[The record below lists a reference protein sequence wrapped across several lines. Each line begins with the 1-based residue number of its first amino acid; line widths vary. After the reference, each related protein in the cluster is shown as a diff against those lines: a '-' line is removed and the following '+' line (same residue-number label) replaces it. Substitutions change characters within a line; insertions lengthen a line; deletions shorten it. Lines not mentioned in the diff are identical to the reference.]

1 MEKTIN
7 MELLL
12 RWYSEIVGEDAQ
24 EVTVLP
30 QAGSSRTYVR
40 LQGSR
45 PLIGVYGASAEE
57 NKSFITLSKHFRQ
70 AHLPVPKVYRVSDD
84 GHHYLQEDLGTVSLF
99 EALAEARTSGHFTAN
114 DVSLL
119 RKTIEWLPALQ
130 FDGDKGLDYD
140 VCYPQATFN
149 ARSVNW
155 DLNYFKYAYLKAVA
169 VEFQEDRLED
179 DFQQLTTDLLEI
191 GPHAFLYRDFQSRN
205 VLLRQGEP
213 WFIDFQGGRKGPI
226 HYDVVSFLW
235 QAKAR
240 IPRAIKTSLITA
252 YLDKVEAYVPI
263 DREKFTAQLR
273 LFVLFRSLQ
282 VLGAYG
288 FRGYFER
295 KAHFLESIPFAL
307 ENVQELLSEDCS
319 LVSRYP
325 ELTATLRRIINKK
338 IACKEKSKTETS
350 NSRLS
355 HQELTIQITSFSFKR
370 GIPSDESPNGGG
382 FVFDCRA
389 IHNPGRY
396 AEYKTL
402 TGMDQPV
409 IAFLDKEPAM
419 ASFLEQVYA
428 LVDESVNTYLR
439 RGFDHLMVS
448 FGCTGGQHRSVYAA
462 EHLAAHLQQV
472 PGVSVKLVHREQQ
485 KHS

>member
-1 MEKTIN
+1 MKKTIN
-7 MELLL
+7 IALLQK
-12 RWYSEIVGEDAQ
+12 WYSEIVGEDAR

-45 PLIGVYGASAEE
+45 SLIGVYGASAEE
-57 NKSFITLSKHFRQ
+57 NTSFITLSKHFRQ
-70 AHLPVPKVYRVSDD
+70 AHLPVPAVYKVSDD

-99 EALAEARTSGHFTAN
+99 EALASARTSGHYTAAE
-114 DVSLL
+114 VSLL

-155 DLNYFKYAYLKAVA
+155 DLNYFKYAYLKTVGID
-169 VEFQEDRLED
+169 FQEDRLED
-179 DFQQLTTDLLEI
+179 DFQQLTKDLLEI
-191 GPHAFLYRDFQSRN
+191 GPQGFMYRDFQSRN

-240 IPRAIKTSLITA
+240 IPRAVKEELITA
-252 YLDKVEAYVPI
+252 YLDKAEHYITI
-263 DREKFTAQLR
+263 DREAFTAQLR

-295 KAHFLESIPFAL
+295 KPHFLESIPFAL
-307 ENVQELLSEDCS
+307 ANVQELLDETVS
-319 LVSRYP
+319 LTTRYP
-325 ELTATLRRIINKK
+325 ELLTALRQVIV
-338 IACKEKSKTETS
+338 KESERKERTS
-350 NSRLS
+350 GTPS
-355 HQELTIQITSFSFKR
+355 HLTIESPVLTIQVTSFSYKR
-370 GIPSDESPNGGG
+370 GIPTDDSANGGG

-402 TGMDQPV
+402 TGMNQPV
-409 IAFLDKEPAM
+409 IDFLDKEPAM

-428 LVDESVNTYLR
+428 LVDESVKTYLR
-439 RGFDHLMVS
+439 RGFNHLMVS

-462 EHLAAHLQQV
+462 EHLAAHLQRV
-472 PGVSVKLVHREQQ
+472 PGVNVKLVHREQQ